1 MQPELVLMHKLCEE
15 LGLPAEPDKDEGP
28 AASISFLGMEL
39 DSIAMEI
46 RLPHEKLSRMRSKLS
61 SW

>member
-1 MQPELVLMHKLCEE
+1 MHKLCEE